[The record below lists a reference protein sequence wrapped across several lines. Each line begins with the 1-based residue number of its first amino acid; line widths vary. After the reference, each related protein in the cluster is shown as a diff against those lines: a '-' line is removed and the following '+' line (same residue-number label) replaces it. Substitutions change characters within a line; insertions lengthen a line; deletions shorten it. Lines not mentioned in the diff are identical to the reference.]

1 MRSKPYAIIPDR
13 IWDGKCDTVQASRA
27 VVVEG
32 EKIAGVVPSGEI
44 PSHAERIRLKGC
56 TLIPGLIDAHVHY
69 CAEMGPAY
77 LAAGVTTVRD
87 TGGELNWILEQRA
100 ENAREL
106 GRGPRIVCC
115 GYALDGPRGLW
126 QHMIRH
132 HADAEEVRQS
142 VREHVDR
149 GVDAIK
155 LYAFLDRAQYRA
167 GVEEA
172 HRLGMFVLAH
182 IEFISVEE
190 ALEMGVDETEHQS
203 GYGAAWKAAT
213 AEEDDTLIDRLLDH
227 SHVMDPT
234 LVVWDRFGRVLD
246 RSFYHDRRRE
256 WVHPEYLRLWDRF
269 PYRSV
274 EPEKRMH
281 YQRALPHLKRFLRRA
296 HERGVTIAIGT
307 DAPFIH
313 LVPGFSLH
321 DELSLYVDAG
331 ITPIDALRS
340 ATSVNAGVLGID
352 SSVGRIAPGLDA
364 DLAAVKGN
372 PLERIDDVGNVVL
385 TIRKGAMFKPADLLE
400 ATRAM
405 FANDL
410 DDPITRDLRVYAQR
424 GEVID

>member
-1 MRSKPYAIIPDR
+1 MQSGTYALIPDR
-13 IWDGKCDTVQASRA
+13 IWDGICDEVQTSHA
-27 VVVEG
+27 VIVKG
-32 EKIAGVVPSGEI
+32 EKIAGVVPSGQI
-44 PSHAERIRLKGC
+44 PPHVERIELGGC

-87 TGGELNWILEQRA
+87 TGAELTWILEQRS

-106 GRGPRIVCC
+106 CRGPRIVCC

-126 QHMIRH
+126 HHMIRH
-132 HADAEEVRQS
+132 HSDAEEVRQS

-155 LYAFLDRAQYRA
+155 LYAFLDREQFRA

-182 IEFISVEE
+182 IEFFSVEE

-203 GYGAAWKAAT
+203 GYGAAWKAAS
-213 AEEDDTLIDRLLDH
+213 AEEEDALVDRLLDH

-234 LVVWDRFGRVLD
+234 LVVWDRFGRALD
-246 RSFYHDRRRE
+246 RSFYHDRRRQ
-256 WVHPEYLRLWDRF
+256 WVHPEYLRLWDCF

-274 EPEKRMH
+274 EPEKRLH
-281 YQRALPHLKRFLRRA
+281 YQRALPNLKRFLRRA
-296 HERGVTIAIGT
+296 HDKGVTIAVGT

-331 ITPIDALRS
+331 IEPVGALRS
-340 ATSVNAGVLGID
+340 ATSVNAKVLGID
-352 SSVGRIAPGLDA
+352 TRTGRIAPGLHA
-364 DLAAVKGN
+364 DMAAVKGN
-372 PLERIDDVGNVVL
+372 PTERIDDIGNVVL
-385 TIRKGAMFKPADLLE
+385 TVRQGAIFKPEDLLE
-400 ATRAM
+400 YTRAM

-410 DDPITRDLRVYAQR
+410 DDPITRDLRVYAER